1 MHSTLG
7 AQGEET
13 ACSYLKRQG
22 YQILARNFRTRRGE
36 IDIIAAQGEW
46 LVFVEVKTRKSLR
59 CGLGAEAVTWRKRQH
74 LLAAALS
81 YLATHSSQKCRFDV
95 VEITIPAEKAPEI
108 RHIQDAFGRN

>member
-1 MHSTLG
+1 MHSMLG

-22 YQILARNFRTRRGE
+22 YQILERNYRTRRGE
-36 IDIIAAQGEW
+36 LDIIAAQGEC

-81 YLATHSSQKCRFDV
+81 YLATHSSRKCRFDV
-95 VEITIPAEKAPEI
+95 IEITVSATQTPEI